1 MVYKEYTKK
10 INGVLHE
17 MDASKLRS
25 ALTDIDIAASDQ
37 NIGHEDLEYFF
48 GEVLVMAKENLDEVE
63 KVMRGLKAISS

>member
-1 MVYKEYTKK
+1 
-10 INGVLHE
+10 

-63 KVMRGLKAISS
+63 KVMRGLKSISS

>member
-10 INGVLHE
+10 INNVLHA

-37 NIGHEDLEYFF
+37 NIDHKELEYFF

-63 KVMRGLKAISS
+63 KIRRGLKAISY